1 MELVDAVTTPSV
13 GIGRKMLSRVVTSD
27 SEKASAIDVL
37 DPICKPEP
45 GGGRG
50 GTTIGH
56 ITPPSRTSEV
66 CCCFCVHREGGGS
79 PSTTVILPRFSE
91 KEQRHGPY
99 RFGN

>member
-45 GGGRG
+45 GGGQGRNNN
-50 GTTIGH
+50 
-56 ITPPSRTSEV
+56 R
-66 CCCFCVHREGGGS
+66 
-79 PSTTVILPRFSE
+79 
-91 KEQRHGPY
+91 PY
-99 RFGN
+99 NSALANF